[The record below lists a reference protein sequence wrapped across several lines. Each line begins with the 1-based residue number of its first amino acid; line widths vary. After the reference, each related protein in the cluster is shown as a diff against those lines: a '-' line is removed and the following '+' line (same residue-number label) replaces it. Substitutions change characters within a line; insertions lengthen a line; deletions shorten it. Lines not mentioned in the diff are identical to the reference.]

1 MKQAILSKFDAIFL
15 GTMSLV
21 WKLITV
27 FDPRPIQEH
36 YARRDPVNA
45 VVLNRVF
52 SLPLEDCG
60 QSIVRLGNNRMKS
73 EKNPNGIVNR
83 NDLVKIKNPANG
95 KFVILYVMG
104 AGSHSI
110 PGNGVSL
117 DYDAKVALGI
127 QKQEEVDLLV
137 GTANISDRE
146 FFNMYLDSDKSS
158 RSARAL
164 GWHMFMAGVAWSL
177 WNVVDS
183 VISAV
188 IDSGI
193 AGGAYQAVISSMVY
207 LSNLVH

>member
-1 MKQAILSKFDAIFL
+1 MKQAILTKFDTLFL
-15 GTMSLV
+15 GVMSLA
-21 WKLITV
+21 WKLIKV

-36 YARRDPVNA
+36 YARRDPANA
-45 VVLNRVF
+45 VILNRVL
-52 SLPLEDCG
+52 SLPEADCG

-95 KFVILYVMG
+95 RFVILYAMG
-104 AGSHSI
+104 AGSHPI

-127 QKQEEVDLLV
+127 QKQEEVDLQV
-137 GTANISDRE
+137 GIANIADRE

-164 GWHMFMAGVAWSL
+164 GWHLVMAGLAWSA
-177 WNVVDS
+177 WS
-183 VISAV
+183 VAESAFSAV

-193 AGGAYQAVISSMVY
+193 AGDAYEAAFSFMAR
-207 LSNLVH
+207 LANLM

>member
-1 MKQAILSKFDAIFL
+1 MKQAILTKLDTMFV
-15 GTMSLV
+15 GTMSMI
-21 WKLITV
+21 WKLIKV
-27 FDPRPIQEH
+27 FVPRPFQEH
-36 YARRDPVNA
+36 YARRDPANA
-45 VVLNRVF
+45 VVMNKVF
-52 SLPLEDCG
+52 SLPIEDCG

-104 AGSHSI
+104 AGSHPI

-127 QKQEEVDLLV
+127 QKIEDVDLLV
-137 GTANISDRE
+137 GTANIADRE

-164 GWHMFMAGVAWSL
+164 GWHMFMAGLAWSL
-177 WNVVDS
+177 WSVAESVV
-183 VISAV
+183 SAV

-193 AGGAYQAVISSMVY
+193 AGETYQAVISWIGH
-207 LSNLVH
+207 LTNLVQ

>member
-1 MKQAILSKFDAIFL
+1 MKQVIFTKIDAMFI
-15 GTMSLV
+15 GSMSLV
-21 WKLITV
+21 WKLIKF
-27 FDPRPIQEH
+27 FDPRPIQDH
-36 YARRDPVNA
+36 YARRNPANA
-45 VVLNRVF
+45 VVMTRVF
-52 SLPLEDCG
+52 SLPQEDCG

-95 KFVILYVMG
+95 KFVILYAMG
-104 AGSHSI
+104 AGSHAI

-137 GTANISDRE
+137 GIANIADRE

-164 GWHMFMAGVAWSL
+164 GWHLFMGGLVWSVWGVAES
-177 WNVVDS
+177 VVS
-183 VISAV
+183 VV
-188 IDSGI
+188 INSGI
-193 AGGAYQAVISSMVY
+193 AGNTYEAVISSMAY
-207 LSNLVH
+207 LTNLVQ